1 MKRHYSL
8 LASLILIIINT
19 LNAQEVFMA
28 GMARV
33 NITPEIPVRMSG
45 YGNRDNPFSGIHD
58 SIYATAMALQI
69 GDSRSVLVSADVVGF
84 SHRFVDAIK
93 EKIEKQTGIPG
104 HDILIIATH
113 NHGGPVTSVY
123 SDDPTPAEKQYF
135 EYLNEKLVQAV
146 TEAVDNTEPARIGIG
161 RGTCKMNINRR
172 ARHAEGG
179 IWLGRNPDGPCD
191 HQVTIIRLDD
201 LNREPIGSLVDWPCH
216 GTVSGQDNTQITGDW
231 PGSAARH
238 VREEVQ
244 IPVMITAGA
253 SADINPIYG
262 PNSKFNDIEAIG
274 QLVAEEALN
283 IFSKIDTEIPGEIKI
298 ERASLQAKG
307 KKRSSSRLPGV
318 SLDQAEDQTLRLVS
332 LKVGN
337 IVIAGISGELMTE
350 IGGEVV
356 GLSPFKNTFVI
367 SHCDGN
373 NGYLCTDAAYHE
385 GGYEPMVS
393 KTMPGTSEL
402 IQKNFKILFNKL

>member
-1 MKRHYSL
+1 M
-8 LASLILIIINT
+8 
-19 LNAQEVFMA
+19 
-28 GMARV
+28 
-33 NITPEIPVRMSG
+33 
-45 YGNRDNPFSGIHD
+45 
-58 SIYATAMALQI
+58 
-69 GDSRSVLVSADVVGF
+69 
-84 SHRFVDAIK
+84 
-93 EKIEKQTGIPG
+93 
-104 HDILIIATH
+104 IATH

-123 SDDPTPAEKQYF
+123 SDDPTPAEEQYF
-135 EYLNEKLVQAV
+135 EYLQEKLIQAV
-146 TEAVDNTEPARIGIG
+146 TEAVNNTEPARIGVG

-201 LNREPIGSLVDWPCH
+201 LNMKPIGSLVDWPCH

-231 PGSAARH
+231 PGSVARH
-238 VREEVQ
+238 IREEVQ

-283 IFSKIDTEIPGEIKI
+283 IFSKIDTEIPGELEI
-298 ERASLQAKG
+298 ERASVQAKG

-350 IGGEVV
+350 IGGAVV
-356 GLSPFKNTFVI
+356 GISPFKNTFVI

-373 NGYLCTDAAYHE
+373 NGYLCTDAAYRE